1 MRTFGLISA
10 LLILVLVTS
19 VVGKTQVVVTNSV
32 SVQDLFNY
40 VVIIL
45 MENHPLNYSTFP
57 TGIIGNP
64 SAPFITSFAKNYSLA
79 TDYFAL
85 SDGSLPNYIAL
96 TSANVTS
103 VNPDCMA
110 PGPGCST
117 NSLNIVDRIES
128 SGRTWKAYMEDYSG
142 GCNGTGTPLY
152 LAFHNP
158 FVFYTD
164 ITSNSTRC
172 GRIVSA
178 NLGHS
183 GLPDNQLIA
192 DLNSTVTASN
202 YMWLT
207 PNGCD
212 SSHDNLNST
221 CSPDLVAN
229 GDTYLSQLVPQIL
242 KSTIFRTQRA
252 GLFIVFDEP
261 TACGYNQCPVPAI
274 WSGPIIKPKY
284 TSNNYYTHYSLL
296 TTLESV
302 WNLQPMTLNDQSAP
316 AMVEFFRQ

>member
-1 MRTFGLISA
+1 MRTLQLISA

-32 SVQDLFNY
+32 SVKDLFLFNY

-45 MENHPLNYSTFP
+45 MENHPLNYSTDP

-64 SAPFITSFAKNYSLA
+64 SAPFLTSLAKNYGLA
-79 TDYFAL
+79 TNYFAL
-85 SDGSLPNYIAL
+85 ADSSLPNYIAL
-96 TSANVTS
+96 TCANVTS
-103 VNPDCMA
+103 VNPDCVA

-117 NSLNIVDRIES
+117 NTLNIVDRIEG

-152 LAFHNP
+152 LPFHNP
-158 FVFYTD
+158 FIFYTD

-178 NLGHS
+178 NPGHS
-183 GLPDNQLIA
+183 GLPDRQLIS

-202 YMWLT
+202 YMGLT

-212 SSHDNLNST
+212 IAHDNINGACST
-221 CSPDLVAN
+221 DLVAN
-229 GDTYLSQLVPQIL
+229 GDSYLSQLVPQIL
-242 KSTIFRTQRA
+242 NSTIFQTQKA

-261 TACGYNQCPVPAI
+261 TACACPVAAI
-274 WSGPIIKPKY
+274 WSGTIVKPKY
-284 TSNNYYTHYSLL
+284 TSNNPYTHYSLL

-302 WNLQPMTLNDQSAP
+302 WKLQPLTSNDQSAP
-316 AMVEFFRQ
+316 PMVEFFR